1 MARARKLLWLGAFAG
16 IAYLVWRWRREQTEK
31 VRLSAPSHGPQA
43 GFASYP
49 APTTSPHP
57 AQPTPPT
64 PDSPAA
70 ASGRR
75 PIPTRV
81 HRGAPPSP
89 SSRPPQAP
97 APEPEPEPEPAAP
110 AAQTALLAREVAASA
125 GPEEAEAQAGE
136 EAPPEAALASDEA
149 TPEAPAAPPQSAE
162 APPTAAPGAQ
172 AEPGEA
178 EAPPAAAPGAQAEP
192 GEAVNLNTAD
202 VDTLIALP
210 GIGPAL
216 AQRIIA
222 YREEHGPF
230 ADIDQLLAIQ
240 GIGPRNID
248 EFRHLVTV

>member
-16 IAYLVWRWRREQTEK
+16 IAYLVWRWRREQTER
-31 VRLSAPSHGPQA
+31 VRRSVPSHGPQT

-49 APTTSPHP
+49 APASPHP
-57 AQPTPPT
+57 VQPTPST

-89 SSRPPQAP
+89 SSRAPQAP
-97 APEPEPEPEPAAP
+97 APEPEPEPAPAAP

-125 GPEEAEAQAGE
+125 GPEEAEVQAGE
-136 EAPPEAALASDEA
+136 EATPEAALANG
-149 TPEAPAAPPQSAE
+149 EAPSEASAAPPQSAE
-162 APPTAAPGAQ
+162 APPATAPDAQ
-172 AEPGEA
+172 AEPGA
-178 EAPPAAAPGAQAEP
+178 V
-192 GEAVNLNTAD
+192 VNLNTAD
-202 VDTLIALP
+202 EDTLIALP

-230 ADIDQLLAIQ
+230 TDIDQLLAIQ

>member
-64 PDSPAA
+64 SDSPAA

-136 EAPPEAALASDEA
+136 EAPPEAALANGET

-162 APPTAAPGAQ
+162 APPT
-172 AEPGEA
+172 
-178 EAPPAAAPGAQAEP
+178 AAPGAQAEP